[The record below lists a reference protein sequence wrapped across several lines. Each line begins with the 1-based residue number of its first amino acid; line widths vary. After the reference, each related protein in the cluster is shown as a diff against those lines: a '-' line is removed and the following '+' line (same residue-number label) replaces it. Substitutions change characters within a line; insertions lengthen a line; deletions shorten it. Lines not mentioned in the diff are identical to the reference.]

1 MGNQQSD
8 FFVYSSAV
16 DGHEYNY
23 HPDYNQTTLF
33 ADYTYFYV
41 GIGIC
46 AALAILLIILNI
58 FCGCCSPW
66 RKYWMSRHTGNR

>member
-33 ADYTYFYV
+33 AEKVVFLS
-41 GIGIC
+41 G
-46 AALAILLIILNI
+46 
-58 FCGCCSPW
+58 
-66 RKYWMSRHTGNR
+66 WMDIHPDG